1 MSDEGAIFHHCLY
14 FTANALC
21 RTITRMAE
29 ETFAATGLSPSYA
42 FLMMLVHERPGIVQK
57 ELAEALHLAPSTVTR
72 FINKLERQG
81 YLERQVEGRTAKI
94 YPTEA
99 GQQLKAKID
108 AAWKE
113 LYEAYTGV
121 LGEAYSKQLTQMID
135 EASQQLEEEV

>member
-1 MSDEGAIFHHCLY
+1 MEIEGEIFHHCLY

-21 RTITRMAE
+21 RAITRLADE
-29 ETFAATGLSPSYA
+29 AFAATGISPSYA
-42 FLMMLVHERPGIVQK
+42 FLMMRVYTNPGIVQK
-57 ELAEALHLAPSTVTR
+57 ELAEALYLAPSTVTR
-72 FINKLERQG
+72 FIDKLERQG

-121 LGEAYSKQLTQMID
+121 LGEAYSEQLTQMID
-135 EASQQLEEEV
+135 EASQRLEEEV